1 LQYAGKYQNA
11 GYHDL
16 ILEDKDEKLWAD
28 CSDRNFGF
36 VLSLD
41 HVSGDTFVA
50 EIRDFLD
57 DSKRNVGAEFQLG
70 ALGEVESLGV
80 EFVEEMK
87 AEII

>member
-1 LQYAGKYQNA
+1 MSVSLLQYAGKYRNA

-16 ILEDKDEKLWAD
+16 ILEDKDGKLWAD

-57 DSKRNVGAEFQLG
+57 DSKRNVEPNF
-70 ALGEVESLGV
+70 SLV
-80 EFVEEMK
+80 R
-87 AEII
+87 

>member
-1 LQYAGKYQNA
+1 MSVSLLQYAGKYQNA

-16 ILEDKDEKLWAD
+16 ILEDKDRKLWAD

-41 HVSGDTFVA
+41 HVFGDTFVT

-57 DSKRNVGAEFQLG
+57 DSKRNVEPNF
-70 ALGEVESLGV
+70 SLV
-80 EFVEEMK
+80 R
-87 AEII
+87 